1 MARRIYTLAGRAGTV
16 VLTDSKKNENGNG
29 SMYTYKDTNGDTQ
42 LIGIKALNKAL
53 SSIPRPA
60 QMRFEQ
66 PVVFLL
72 PRFLEFLRYE
82 DTRKVWASTGKKK
95 NGDEIAPELL
105 EQVRLLD
112 KQVRELG
119 SNLQLFGQQKL
130 TSQVFRQYRDV
141 TWKLVDKE
149 VPAPER
155 VSATE
160 AY

>member
-1 MARRIYTLAGRAGTV
+1 MSRRIYTLAGRAGIV
-16 VLTDSKKNENGNG
+16 ILTDSKKNENGNG
-29 SMYTYKDTNGDTQ
+29 TQYTYRDENGDTQ
-42 LIGIKALNKAL
+42 LVGIKALNKAL

-82 DTRKVWASTGKKK
+82 DTRKVWATTGKKK

-105 EQVRLLD
+105 EQVKILD

-130 TSQVFRQYRDV
+130 TSQVFRQYRDI
-141 TWKLVDKE
+141 TWKLVDRV
-149 VPAPER
+149 VPAQER
-155 VSATE
+155 VNAMD

>member
-1 MARRIYTLAGRAGTV
+1 MSRRIYTIAGRAGV
-16 VLTDSKKNENGNG
+16 VILTDSKKKENGNG
-29 SMYTYKDTNGDTQ
+29 SMYKFQDEHGDTQ
-42 LIGIKALNKAL
+42 LTAIKALNQAL
-53 SSIPRPA
+53 KPIPRPN

-82 DTRKVWASTGKKK
+82 DTRKVWASTNKKK
-95 NGDEIAPELL
+95 KGDEIAPELL
-105 EQVRLLD
+105 EQVKLLD
-112 KQVRELG
+112 EQVRELG
-119 SNLQLFGQQKL
+119 SNLQLFGQQRL

-155 VSATE
+155 VSAME

>member
-1 MARRIYTLAGRAGTV
+1 MARRIYTIAGRAGIV
-16 VLTDSKKNENGNG
+16 ILTDSKKNENGNG
-29 SMYTYKDTNGDTQ
+29 TQYKYKDENGDTQ

-53 SSIPRPA
+53 SSIPRPN

-105 EQVRLLD
+105 EQVKILD

-119 SNLQLFGQQKL
+119 ANLQLFGQQRL
-130 TSQVFRQYRDV
+130 TSQVFRQYRDI
-141 TWKLVDKE
+141 TWKLVDRE
-149 VPAPER
+149 VPAQER
-155 VSATE
+155 VNAMK